1 MPTPAPARPRPV
13 SRPRPQHGGQQR
25 TPQHGGQQR
34 APQHGGQQRA
44 PQHGGHQKPH
54 GSYGNN
60 YNRPQQPVK
69 SAPTP
74 AARKPK
80 VAKTS
85 ANLVKK
91 DAVMMQDTI
100 SVKEFAEKMGVSHLE
115 VMKKLLENKIM
126 VSINSSIDFET
137 AALIAEDF
145 GVGVTKEQVTMNVE
159 SFMLGDLQA
168 VLDLDKNAEHKAM
181 RPPIVTVMGH
191 VDHGKTSL
199 LDYLRKTNVA

>member
-1 MPTPAPARPRPV
+1 MEDFAALMPTPAPARPRPV
-13 SRPRPQHGGQQR
+13 ARPRPQHGGQQR
-25 TPQHGGQQR
+25 APQHGGQQRAPQHGGQQR

-54 GSYGNN
+54 GSYNNN
-60 YNRPQQPVK
+60 YARPQQPIK

-74 AARKPK
+74 AARRPK
-80 VAKTS
+80 IAKTS
-85 ANLVKK
+85 ANLVRK
-91 DAVMMQDTI
+91 DAVVMQDMI

-145 GVGVTKEQVTMNVE
+145 GV
-159 SFMLGDLQA
+159 
-168 VLDLDKNAEHKAM
+168 
-181 RPPIVTVMGH
+181 
-191 VDHGKTSL
+191 
-199 LDYLRKTNVA
+199 